1 MVHSQTVIPPSD
13 PRAKTLLGL
22 CLGLCCGVYVLEMVA
37 FLLFQDQLE
46 GPLKRI
52 LVARHELFSLGRHRP
67 GFTALVG
74 VLLHAGMA
82 AFMSLALQWTWL
94 RNRKLALSVVFLLF
108 VAFQGALVA
117 VAMGKA

>member
-1 MVHSQTVIPPSD
+1 M
-13 PRAKTLLGL
+13 
-22 CLGLCCGVYVLEMVA
+22 
-37 FLLFQDQLE
+37 
-46 GPLKRI
+46 
-52 LVARHELFSLGRHRP
+52 
-67 GFTALVG
+67 
-74 VLLHAGMA
+74 LLHAGMA